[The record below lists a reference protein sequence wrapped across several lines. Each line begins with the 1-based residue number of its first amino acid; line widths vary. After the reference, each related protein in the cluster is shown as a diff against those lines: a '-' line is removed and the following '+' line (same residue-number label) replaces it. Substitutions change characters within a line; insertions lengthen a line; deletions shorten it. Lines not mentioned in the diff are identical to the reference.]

1 MTDIAKLKAAAG
13 VLLNATEISNQLRH
27 LADNEIDSDSFAV
40 VTENYNGREVE
51 FERPITDLAL
61 DAAGVIDELI
71 AQNDALV
78 AAHVNLK
85 LLADVYR
92 QAYEEALEHYKP
104 REARVTK
111 LVLDNERS
119 WEMLCEKLEAA
130 KKQNALD
137 VQIKARLCR
146 ESNSL
151 HDRVR
156 EAEKRI
162 AELEARTVTVE
173 LPRGYAGPYGSM
185 VYDAGAVEAALELAG
200 INLETG
206 GE

>member
-1 MTDIAKLKAAAG
+1 MTLDIAKLKAAAG

-51 FERPITDLAL
+51 FERSITDLAL

-85 LLADVYR
+85 LLADTYR
-92 QAYEEALEHYKP
+92 QAYEEA
-104 REARVTK
+104 RA
-111 LVLDNERS
+111 
-119 WEMLCEKLEAA
+119 
-130 KKQNALD
+130 
-137 VQIKARLCR
+137 
-146 ESNSL
+146 
-151 HDRVR
+151 
-156 EAEKRI
+156 RI
-162 AELEARTVTVE
+162 AELEAPQGNPVAWMRNTNATSFMSRFTTDESYATAQWGDDSVALYSRPVSFIPACFTDERNLKHINERGRATSLIWSKQNSDPGDVE
-173 LPRGYAGPYGSM
+173 LFRIAR
-185 VYDAGAVEAALELAG
+185 G